1 MVPGSHR
8 HQQPTLHPNTNDK
21 ELLVQ
26 ATLQWH
32 NNGVHWGLFTIGD
45 IPEHNASRLTDSRRR
60 RRKRQAAMQDNP
72 SRLSS
77 QRKGQHRTRERLC
90 TTFSSPPLG
99 SLSNTIRI
107 YIAPCPHP
115 QQGQLPLLCF
125 LWLPDLL
132 MEEKMTNKTCLSV
145 LVSLQDMTA
154 VGRVLLLGAYG
165 AISQKHNS
173 SISSRT
179 KSHHIWTAEYN
190 QIFTHVVSAQWDK
203 CFPISS
209 QRWERK
215 AVKAEESW

>member
-1 MVPGSHR
+1 
-8 HQQPTLHPNTNDK
+8 
-21 ELLVQ
+21 
-26 ATLQWH
+26 
-32 NNGVHWGLFTIGD
+32 
-45 IPEHNASRLTDSRRR
+45 
-60 RRKRQAAMQDNP
+60 MQDNP

-99 SLSNTIRI
+99 SLSNTTRI
-107 YIAPCPHP
+107 YTAPCPHP

-125 LWLPDLL
+125 PWLPDLL

-190 QIFTHVVSAQWDK
+190 QDFILGFPAR
-203 CFPISS
+203 CFCNSETSVFPSRHNGEKERCQKSS
-209 QRWERK
+209 
-215 AVKAEESW
+215 